1 LQFKESPLDRTNPKR
16 AVIVA
21 GANKGMIAVAF
32 LIVLGFY
39 LLMGILFAVPFV
51 LFGVKEIDPHAVSA
65 SRGFRLLLVPGAIS
79 L

>member
-1 LQFKESPLDRTNPKR
+1 
-16 AVIVA
+16 
-21 GANKGMIAVAF
+21 MIAVAF